1 MIRISGQMKGRTMNP
16 LIQLNRQLQHLF
28 IALLFACFA
37 IAQSAQ
43 AVSPEPNEGD
53 LIGNMAEE
61 DDSVAELGTATEN
74 AAAAQSTPRQIGHNK
89 WVIPIDF
96 TKPLQ
101 CAGGNV
107 IVHANLVVTFK
118 NVPDLGVVRHELKLE
133 GFRGTATNGSRKL
146 EPNPKDLRFLPY
158 VKVDPTNGGPAFGF
172 EFIVT
177 GPGFQKGV
185 APLRF
190 NVKYNPNRYKFK
202 DGKVTHLIAD
212 GTPLV
217 RCRK

>member
-1 MIRISGQMKGRTMNP
+1 MTTPRLIKSIGRSP
-16 LIQLNRQLQHLF
+16 LRLALLLVIP
-28 IALLFACFA
+28 LLFACFA

-43 AVSPEPNEGD
+43 AAESNEGD

-61 DDSVAELGTATEN
+61 HGAVPKLGSGTQN
-74 AAAAQSTPRQIGHNK
+74 AAAGQSAPRQIGHNK

-118 NVPDLGVVRHELKLE
+118 NVPDVGVVRHELKLE
-133 GFRGTATNGSRKL
+133 GFTGTATNGSRKL
-146 EPNPKDLRFLPY
+146 EAKDLKFLPY
-158 VKVDPTNGGPAFGF
+158 VKVDSKNGGPSFGF
-172 EFIVT
+172 TFIVT
-177 GPGFQKGV
+177 GPGFQQGV
-185 APLRF
+185 APLSF
-190 NVKYNPNRYKFK
+190 NVIYNANRYKFK

-212 GTPLV
+212 DTPLV
-217 RCRK
+217 RCRQ